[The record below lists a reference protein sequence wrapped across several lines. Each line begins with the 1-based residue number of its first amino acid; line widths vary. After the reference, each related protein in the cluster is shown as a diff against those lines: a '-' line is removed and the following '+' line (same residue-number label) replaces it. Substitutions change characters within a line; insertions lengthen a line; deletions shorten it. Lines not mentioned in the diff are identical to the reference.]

1 MSTPLVIIVTLI
13 YAGVAFDQMFMKSNI
28 NVAVMFT
35 GYAIA
40 NLGILGV
47 VK

>member
-13 YAGVAFDQMFMKSNI
+13 YLGVALDQFIKGSYSVGTMFS
-28 NVAVMFT
+28 
-35 GYAIA
+35 GYALA